1 MISIPAETCNGQN
14 GQEQGWKDQQE
25 RIFAA
30 ESQKHMKYQR
40 RLSKKIFLQ
49 DFVIFC
55 RKGDENS
62 KCIDDLMFITQFIE
76 EKTLTYYYVN

>member
-1 MISIPAETCNGQN
+1 MISLLAETCDGQN

-40 RLSKKIFLQ
+40 RLSKKIFSQ
-49 DFVIFC
+49 DFVIFAE
-55 RKGDENS
+55 KVM
-62 KCIDDLMFITQFIE
+62 KTQNAQT
-76 EKTLTYYYVN
+76 TLCS